1 MYILFLKEVSNL
13 SYYTKTFLVDAN
25 WFGVPFPKLPTFSRI
40 FWVLLI
46 DYSLYQKNDG
56 RNFCLFVYFQSCS
69 YLQTSQF
76 CVKCYYRF
84 LILIS
89 LYTLKKI
96 PWKNYVRFWKWSLK
110 RTLQSAQNVKYDFIH
125 QRLGFNE
132 DQIGMFK

>member
-1 MYILFLKEVSNL
+1 MLIDLGFHFQSCQHFLK
-13 SYYTKTFLVDAN
+13 Y
-25 WFGVPFPKLPTFSRI
+25 FGFY
-40 FWVLLI
+40 LLTTV
-46 DYSLYQKNDG
+46 YQKSDG

-96 PWKNYVRFWKWSLK
+96 PWKYYVRFWKWSLK
-110 RTLQSAQNVKYDFIH
+110 RTLQSAQNVNYDFIR